1 MKRWGKRVTAL
12 CLTAGMV
19 MLTGCSAAQ
28 PEKAAD
34 TTTAAAT
41 GDTAAPAT
49 EKGAAENT
57 DAAGQEVSFR
67 YEWWG
72 GSATHEAYTNLQAA
86 YKELHP
92 EVTIDME

>member
-49 EKGAAENT
+49 EKGAAEKHGRSR
-57 DAAGQEVSFR
+57 AGGVF
-67 YEWWG
+67 
-72 GSATHEAYTNLQAA
+72 
-86 YKELHP
+86 P
-92 EVTIDME
+92 V

>member
-34 TTTAAAT
+34 TTTAATT
-41 GDTAAPAT
+41 G
-49 EKGAAENT
+49 G
-57 DAAGQEVSFR
+57 
-67 YEWWG
+67 Y
-72 GSATHEAYTNLQAA
+72 GSASHREGGG
-86 YKELHP
+86 
-92 EVTIDME
+92 